1 MDKSKAF
8 SDETIGGNFASV
20 PLRVN
25 FVGLEIIDF
34 VTYGW
39 TLKPVLRNLLRCHVV
54 RKGFMKN
61 IFFKGTI
68 SLIFSFRAQE
78 MHCECF
84 DKKWLSFDLLC
95 KRKIGLFIV
104 CRYLWLVFPST
115 QWYTHNHPPMSILSI
130 IPMFTTWG
138 FAMSLRISEDWNLFV
153 LLHVFRRPPIHRL
166 AFQQQGLW
174 IDWKVIFVRYYTYSH
189 HLSYWQLLNGMCTF
203 W

>member
-1 MDKSKAF
+1 MFRGKVLWRTLVSRGQF
-8 SDETIGGNFASV
+8 HSYS
-20 PLRVN
+20 PLGHKKCIVN
-25 FVGLEIIDF
+25 
-34 VTYGW
+34 
-39 TLKPVLRNLLRCHVV
+39 VL
-54 RKGFMKN
+54 
-61 IFFKGTI
+61 T
-68 SLIFSFRAQE
+68 
-78 MHCECF
+78 
-84 DKKWLSFDLLC
+84 KKWLSFDLLC

-115 QWYTHNHPPMSILSI
+115 QWYTHKHPPMSILSI
-130 IPMFTTWG
+130 MPVFTTWG

>member
-1 MDKSKAF
+1 MDTKARSAQSF
-8 SDETIGGNFASV
+8 EMRGKV
-20 PLRVN
+20 LWR
-25 FVGLEIIDF
+25 
-34 VTYGW
+34 
-39 TLKPVLRNLLRCHVV
+39 TL
-54 RKGFMKN
+54 
-61 IFFKGTI
+61 FFKGTI

-130 IPMFTTWG
+130 MPMFTTWG
-138 FAMSLRISEDWNLFV
+138 FAMSMRISEDWNLFV

-189 HLSYWQLLNGMCTF
+189 HLPLLAIIEWNVHFLIRWRLGKYCTYLQKNHKR
-203 W
+203 